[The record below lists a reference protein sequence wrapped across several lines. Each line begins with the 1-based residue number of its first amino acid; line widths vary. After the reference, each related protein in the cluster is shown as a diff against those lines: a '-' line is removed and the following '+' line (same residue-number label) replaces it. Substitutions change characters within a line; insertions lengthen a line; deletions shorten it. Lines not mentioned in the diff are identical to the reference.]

1 MSQLISFFVIFVT
14 LIFGLTPVCAKV
26 KSVQALTLDGF
37 PIAGPALRYAASFEK
52 HEGIRIEIEQRP
64 FQELYSEVMIRFVTG
79 QGSTDVI
86 LIPSAWLPDFAPNL
100 SPVPNLLIQSDLVSD
115 IHPIYRDALM
125 RWDDQLMALTIDG
138 DMHMG
143 VYRHDLFSDP
153 RYHKAFKKLYSRNL
167 KPPRTW
173 SNYMKIMEF
182 FHMQTD
188 SKGRQLTDTLEAFS
202 KGGQRLWYVLS
213 HAAAYT
219 NHPDFPGSMLFDPQ
233 SMKPAI
239 TNPGWHRALTEY
251 LELSK
256 SVPSDISSLD
266 SYEVRSRF
274 SRGEAAM
281 AIDWTDIG
289 VLAASK

>member
-1 MSQLISFFVIFVT
+1 
-14 LIFGLTPVCAKV
+14 
-26 KSVQALTLDGF
+26 
-37 PIAGPALRYAASFEK
+37 
-52 HEGIRIEIEQRP
+52 
-64 FQELYSEVMIRFVTG
+64 MIRFVTG

-153 RYHKAFKKLYSRNL
+153 RYHKTFKKLYSRNL
-167 KPPRTW
+167 KPPKTW
-173 SNYMKIMEF
+173 SNYMKIIEF

-202 KGGQRLWYVLS
+202 KGG
-213 HAAAYT
+213 AYS
-219 NHPDFPGSMLFDPQ
+219 G
-233 SMKPAI
+233 
-239 TNPGWHRALTEY
+239 
-251 LELSK
+251 
-256 SVPSDISSLD
+256 
-266 SYEVRSRF
+266 
-274 SRGEAAM
+274 
-281 AIDWTDIG
+281 
-289 VLAASK
+289 

>member
-1 MSQLISFFVIFVT
+1 
-14 LIFGLTPVCAKV
+14 
-26 KSVQALTLDGF
+26 
-37 PIAGPALRYAASFEK
+37 
-52 HEGIRIEIEQRP
+52 
-64 FQELYSEVMIRFVTG
+64 
-79 QGSTDVI
+79 
-86 LIPSAWLPDFAPNL
+86 
-100 SPVPNLLIQSDLVSD
+100 
-115 IHPIYRDALM
+115 
-125 RWDDQLMALTIDG
+125 
-138 DMHMG
+138 
-143 VYRHDLFSDP
+143 
-153 RYHKAFKKLYSRNL
+153 
-167 KPPRTW
+167 
-173 SNYMKIMEF
+173 
-182 FHMQTD
+182 MQTD